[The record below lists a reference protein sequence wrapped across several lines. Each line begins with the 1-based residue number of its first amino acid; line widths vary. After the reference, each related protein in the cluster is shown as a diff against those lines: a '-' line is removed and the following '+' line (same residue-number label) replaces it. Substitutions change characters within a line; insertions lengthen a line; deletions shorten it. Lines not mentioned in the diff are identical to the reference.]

1 MQVLND
7 GADEEDFKQL
17 LEILKGFG
25 EVEVLYDPNDPKDK
39 DVTGDEVIE
48 RYEKFKKKAGKM
60 DPEQRDVYQILL
72 KEVESWGEEAI
83 PTRQILQ
90 LALQLDEKGEFY
102 KFIEVF
108 GDSRIDDKDVLGLS
122 RDN

>member
-1 MQVLND
+1 MKRQ
-7 GADEEDFKQL
+7 E
-17 LEILKGFG
+17 
-25 EVEVLYDPNDPKDK
+25 
-39 DVTGDEVIE
+39 
-48 RYEKFKKKAGKM
+48 KM
-60 DPEQRDVYQILL
+60 DPAQRDAYQILL
-72 KEVESWGEEAI
+72 KELENLGEEAA

-108 GDSRIDDKDVLGLS
+108 GDSRIDGKDVLGLS

>member
-1 MQVLND
+1 MKRK
-7 GADEEDFKQL
+7 E
-17 LEILKGFG
+17 
-25 EVEVLYDPNDPKDK
+25 
-39 DVTGDEVIE
+39 
-48 RYEKFKKKAGKM
+48 KM
-60 DPEQRDVYQILL
+60 DPAQRDAYQILL
-72 KEVESWGEEAI
+72 KELENLGEESI

-108 GDSRIDDKDVLGLS
+108 VDSRIDGKDVLKLS

>member
-1 MQVLND
+1 MNRQ
-7 GADEEDFKQL
+7 E
-17 LEILKGFG
+17 
-25 EVEVLYDPNDPKDK
+25 
-39 DVTGDEVIE
+39 
-48 RYEKFKKKAGKM
+48 KM
-60 DPEQRDVYQILL
+60 DPAQRDAYQILL
-72 KEVESWGEEAI
+72 KELENLGEEAT

-108 GDSRIDDKDVLGLS
+108 GNSRIDDKDVIGLY

>member
-1 MQVLND
+1 MKRQ
-7 GADEEDFKQL
+7 
-17 LEILKGFG
+17 
-25 EVEVLYDPNDPKDK
+25 
-39 DVTGDEVIE
+39 
-48 RYEKFKKKAGKM
+48 EKM
-60 DPEQRDVYQILL
+60 SQEQRNAYQTLL
-72 KEVESWGEEAI
+72 KEIENVGEEAE

-108 GDSRIDDKDVLGLS
+108 GNSKIDDKDVLGLS

>member
-1 MQVLND
+1 
-7 GADEEDFKQL
+7 
-17 LEILKGFG
+17 
-25 EVEVLYDPNDPKDK
+25 
-39 DVTGDEVIE
+39 
-48 RYEKFKKKAGKM
+48 M
-60 DPEQRDVYQILL
+60 DPVQRDSYQILL
-72 KEVESWGEEAI
+72 KELENMGEEAT

-108 GDSRIDDKDVLGLS
+108 GDSRIDGKDVIGLS

>member
-1 MQVLND
+1 MKRQ
-7 GADEEDFKQL
+7 E
-17 LEILKGFG
+17 
-25 EVEVLYDPNDPKDK
+25 
-39 DVTGDEVIE
+39 
-48 RYEKFKKKAGKM
+48 KM
-60 DPEQRDVYQILL
+60 DPAQRDAYQTLL
-72 KEVESWGEEAI
+72 KELENQGEEAN

-108 GDSRIDDKDVLGLS
+108 GDSRIDGKDVIGTS

>member
-1 MQVLND
+1 
-7 GADEEDFKQL
+7 
-17 LEILKGFG
+17 
-25 EVEVLYDPNDPKDK
+25 
-39 DVTGDEVIE
+39 
-48 RYEKFKKKAGKM
+48 M
-60 DPEQRDVYQILL
+60 DPAQRDVYQILL
-72 KEVESWGEEAI
+72 KELENMGEEET

-108 GDSRIDDKDVLGLS
+108 GDSRIDGKDVIGLS